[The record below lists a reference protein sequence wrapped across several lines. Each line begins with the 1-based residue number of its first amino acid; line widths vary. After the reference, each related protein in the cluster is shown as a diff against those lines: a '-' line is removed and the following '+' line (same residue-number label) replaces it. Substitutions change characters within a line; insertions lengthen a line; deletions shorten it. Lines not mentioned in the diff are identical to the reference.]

1 MCDKYK
7 WDSNQLDKE
16 KGLITSMGK
25 TIQMHNI
32 YILHT
37 IGKLSVNHGFKIR
50 TWHTLNFEWTVVNEF
65 YLRWKQNTLF
75 PKQYSL

>member
-7 WDSNQLDKE
+7 WDSNQFDKE
-16 KGLITSMGK
+16 KGLITSKEK

-32 YILHT
+32 YI
-37 IGKLSVNHGFKIR
+37 I
-50 TWHTLNFEWTVVNEF
+50 EF